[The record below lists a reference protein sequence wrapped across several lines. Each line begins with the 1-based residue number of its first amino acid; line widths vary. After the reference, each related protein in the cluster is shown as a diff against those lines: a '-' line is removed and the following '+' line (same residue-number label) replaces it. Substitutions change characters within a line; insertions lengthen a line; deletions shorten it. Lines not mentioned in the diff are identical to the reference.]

1 MSLLRQPNF
10 RKFWM
15 GETISLFGDQITL
28 IALPLA
34 GVLVLDASAAEMG
47 YLGAA
52 LLMPHLLF
60 SLPAGV
66 WLERIASRR
75 HVMIACDIGRALL
88 LASVPLTHAFDSL
101 TFAQLYLV
109 AFGTGTLTVLFDI
122 SYATLYVA
130 VVAREEY
137 IEANSLINGSRSFAY
152 IGGPSVGG
160 GLVQAL
166 TAPLTLLVDSLSF
179 VASALFLGRLHAPEP
194 ALEQSETRVRDD
206 VREGLSFVFR
216 HPILRPSLLGV
227 ATLNLFNFAF
237 WALFLLY
244 ATQELGIRPATLGLV
259 LGAGAVGGLIGAVLA
274 GRIGR
279 RIGIGPAYLLGMVL
293 FPAPLILVPAA
304 GGPKPLVLAILFVS
318 EFLSGLGVMILDIN
332 AGAFQTALTPD
343 RLRARAT
350 GAFRFVN
357 YGVRP
362 LGALLGGA
370 LGSAM
375 GLRSALWLSSIA
387 ALAGILWMLPSPLP
401 RMRELP
407 ETAE

>member
-1 MSLLRQPNF
+1 VSLLRQANF
-10 RKFWM
+10 RKFWL
-15 GETISLFGDQITL
+15 GQTISLVGDEITL

-34 GVLVLDASAAEMG
+34 AVLVLDADAAEMG

-52 LLMPHLLF
+52 ALMPHLLF

-66 WLERIASRR
+66 WLERVASRR
-75 HVMIACDIGRALL
+75 HVMILCDVGRALL
-88 LASVPLTHAFDSL
+88 LASIPLAHAFDSL

-109 AFGTGTLTVLFDI
+109 AFATGTLAVLFDI
-122 SYATLYVA
+122 SYTTLYVA
-130 VVAREEY
+130 VVAREAY
-137 IEANSLINGSRSFAY
+137 IEANSLISGSRSFAY
-152 IGGPSVGG
+152 ITGPSVGG
-160 GLVQAL
+160 ALVQAL
-166 TAPLTLLVDSLSF
+166 TAPITLFLDALSF
-179 VASALFLGRLHAPEP
+179 VVSALFLGRLHAPEP
-194 ALEQSETRVRDD
+194 QLERTGTRVRDEM
-206 VREGLSFVFR
+206 REGLSFIFR

-244 ATQELGIRPATLGLV
+244 ATDELGIRPATLGLV
-259 LGAGAVGGLIGAVLA
+259 LGAGAFGGLVGVLLA
-274 GRIGR
+274 GRTAR

-293 FPAPLILVPAA
+293 FPAPIILVPAA
-304 GGPKPLVLAILFVS
+304 GGPKPLVLGILFVS
-318 EFLSGLGVMILDIN
+318 EFLSGVGVMILDIN
-332 AGAFQTALTPD
+332 ASAFQTALTPD

-375 GLRSALWLSSIA
+375 GLRPALWISSIA
-387 ALAGILWMLPSPLP
+387 ALAGILWMLPSPIP
-401 RMRELP
+401 RMHELP
-407 ETAE
+407 ETPE

>member
-1 MSLLRQPNF
+1 VRLLRQANF
-10 RKFWM
+10 RKFWI
-15 GETISLFGDQITL
+15 GETVSLFGDQITL

-34 GVLVLDASAAEMG
+34 GVLVLDADAAEMG

-66 WLERIASRR
+66 WLERVAARR
-75 HVMIACDIGRALL
+75 QVMIVCDIGRALL
-88 LASVPLTHAFDSL
+88 LASIPLTHAFDSL
-101 TFAQLYLV
+101 TFAQLYVV
-109 AFGTGTLTVLFDI
+109 AFATGTLTVLFDV
-122 SYATLYVA
+122 SYTTLYVA
-130 VVAREEY
+130 IVARESY
-137 IEANSLINGSRSFAY
+137 IEANSLISGSRSFAY
-152 IGGPSVGG
+152 IAGPSVGG

-166 TAPLTLLVDSLSF
+166 SAPVTLLMDGVTF
-179 VASALFLGRLHAPEP
+179 VVSALFLSRLHASEP
-194 ALEQSETRVRDD
+194 PIEPRETRVRDEM
-206 VREGLSFVFR
+206 REGLSFIFR

-244 ATQELGIRPATLGLV
+244 ATEELGIRPATLGLV
-259 LGAGAVGGLIGAVLA
+259 LGAGAVGGLIGAVVA
-274 GRIGR
+274 GRVGR

-293 FPAPLILVPAA
+293 FPAPIILIPAA
-304 GGPKPLVLAILFVS
+304 GGPKPLVLGILFVS

-332 AGAFQTALTPD
+332 ASAFQTALTPD

-375 GLRSALWLSSIA
+375 GLRPALWLSSIA
-387 ALAGILWMLPSPLP
+387 ALAGILWMLPSPIP

-407 ETAE
+407 EPAE

>member
-1 MSLLRQPNF
+1 VSLLRQANF
-10 RKFWM
+10 RRFWF

-34 GVLVLDASAAEMG
+34 GVIVLDADPAEMG

-52 LLMPHLLF
+52 LLLPHLFF

-66 WLERIASRR
+66 WLERVASRR
-75 HVMIACDIGRALL
+75 QVMILCDIGRALL
-88 LASVPLTHAFDSL
+88 LASIPLAHAFDSL
-101 TFAQLYLV
+101 TFVQLYLV

-122 SYATLYVA
+122 SYTTIFVA
-130 VVAREEY
+130 IVAREQY
-137 IEANSLINGSRSFAY
+137 IEANSLISGSRSFAY
-152 IGGPSVGG
+152 IGGPSLGG
-160 GLVQAL
+160 ALVQVL
-166 TAPLTLLVDSLSF
+166 TAPLTLLVDSISF
-179 VASALFLGRLHAPEP
+179 IASALFLGRLHAPEP
-194 ALEQSETRVRDD
+194 PPEPREARLRDD
-206 VREGLSFVFR
+206 VREGLSFIFR

-244 ATQELGIRPATLGLV
+244 ATEELGIRPATLGLV

-304 GGPKPLVLAILFVS
+304 GGPKPLVLGILFVS
-318 EFLSGLGVMILDIN
+318 EFLAGVGVMILDIN
-332 AGAFQTALTPD
+332 ASAFQTALTPD
-343 RLRARAT
+343 RLRARST

-357 YGVRP
+357 FGVRP

-370 LGSAM
+370 LGSTM
-375 GLRSALWLSSIA
+375 GLRPALWLSSIA
-387 ALAGILWMLPSPLP
+387 ALAGILWMLPSPVP
-401 RMRELP
+401 KMRELP
-407 ETAE
+407 EAAE

>member
-1 MSLLRQPNF
+1 VSLLRQPNF
-10 RKFWM
+10 RKFWI

-34 GVLVLDASAAEMG
+34 AVLVLDANPAEMG

-75 HVMIACDIGRALL
+75 HVMILCDIGRALL
-88 LASVPLTHAFDSL
+88 LASVPLAHAFDSL

-130 VVAREEY
+130 VVARAEY

-179 VASALFLGRLHAPEP
+179 IASALFLGRLHAPEP
-194 ALEQSETRVRDD
+194 PLEHKERRVRDD

-259 LGAGAVGGLIGAVLA
+259 LGAGAVGGLIGALLA

-357 YGVRP
+357 YGIRP

-375 GLRSALWLSSIA
+375 GLRQALWLSSIA
-387 ALAGILWMLPSPLP
+387 ALAGILWMLPSAIPS
-401 RMRELP
+401 MRELP

>member
-1 MSLLRQPNF
+1 VRLLRQANF
-10 RKFWM
+10 RKFWI
-15 GETISLFGDQITL
+15 GETVSLFGNEITL

-34 GVLVLDASAAEMG
+34 GVLVLDADAAEMG

-66 WLERIASRR
+66 WLERVAARR
-75 HVMIACDIGRALL
+75 QVMIVCDVGRALL
-88 LASVPLTHAFDSL
+88 LASIPLTHAFDSL

-109 AFGTGTLTVLFDI
+109 AFATGTLTVLFDI
-122 SYATLYVA
+122 SYTTLYVA
-130 VVAREEY
+130 IVPRESY
-137 IEANSLINGSRSFAY
+137 IEANSLISGSRSFAY
-152 IGGPSVGG
+152 IGGPSLGG
-160 GLVQAL
+160 ALVQAL
-166 TAPLTLLVDSLSF
+166 SAPVTLLADGVTF
-179 VASALFLGRLHAPEP
+179 VVSALFLSRLHAPEP
-194 ALEQSETRVRDD
+194 PLERRETRIRDE

-216 HPILRPSLLGV
+216 HPILRPALLGV
-227 ATLNLFNFAF
+227 STLNLFNFAF

-259 LGAGAVGGLIGAVLA
+259 LGAGAVGGLIGALVA

-279 RIGIGPAYLLGMVL
+279 RIGLGPAYLLGMVL

-318 EFLSGLGVMILDIN
+318 EFVSGLGVMILDIN
-332 AGAFQTALTPD
+332 ASAFQTALTPD

-350 GAFRFVN
+350 GAFRVVN

-375 GLRSALWLSSIA
+375 GLRPALWLSTIA
-387 ALAGILWMLPSPLP
+387 ALAGILWMLPSPIP
-401 RMRELP
+401 RMHELP
-407 ETAE
+407 EPAE

>member
-1 MSLLRQPNF
+1 M
-10 RKFWM
+10 
-15 GETISLFGDQITL
+15 
-28 IALPLA
+28 
-34 GVLVLDASAAEMG
+34 
-47 YLGAA
+47 
-52 LLMPHLLF
+52 
-60 SLPAGV
+60 
-66 WLERIASRR
+66 
-75 HVMIACDIGRALL
+75 
-88 LASVPLTHAFDSL
+88 
-101 TFAQLYLV
+101 
-109 AFGTGTLTVLFDI
+109 
-122 SYATLYVA
+122 
-130 VVAREEY
+130 
-137 IEANSLINGSRSFAY
+137 
-152 IGGPSVGG
+152 
-160 GLVQAL
+160 
-166 TAPLTLLVDSLSF
+166 TLLVDSLSF

-194 ALEQSETRVRDD
+194 ALGQSETRVRDD

>member
-1 MSLLRQPNF
+1 VSLLRQRNF

-34 GVLVLDASAAEMG
+34 GVLVLDADAAEMG

-75 HVMIACDIGRALL
+75 HVMILCDLGRALF
-88 LASVPLTHAFDSL
+88 LASVPLAHAFDSL
-101 TFAQLYLV
+101 TFAQLYGV
-109 AFGTGTLTVLFDI
+109 AFATGTLTVLFDV
-122 SYATLYVA
+122 SYTTLYVA
-130 VVAREEY
+130 IVARESY
-137 IEANSLINGSRSFAY
+137 IEANSLLSGSRSFSY
-152 IGGPSVGG
+152 IAGPSVGG
-160 GLVQAL
+160 ALVQAL
-166 TAPLTLLVDSLSF
+166 SAPLTLLVDAGSF
-179 VASALFLGRLHAPEP
+179 VVSALFIGRLHAPEP
-194 ALEQSETRVRDD
+194 PLEPRETRVRDEM
-206 VREGLSFVFR
+206 REGLSFIFR

-244 ATQELGIRPATLGLV
+244 ATEELGIRPATLGLV
-259 LGAGAVGGLIGAVLA
+259 LGAGAVGGLIGALLA
-274 GRIGR
+274 GPVGR

-293 FPAPLILVPAA
+293 FPAPIILIPAA

-332 AGAFQTALTPD
+332 ASAFQTALVPD

-357 YGVRP
+357 YGIRP

-375 GLRSALWLSSIA
+375 GLRPALWLSTIA
-387 ALAGILWMLPSPLP
+387 ALTGILWMLPSPLP
-401 RMRELP
+401 KMRELP

>member
-194 ALEQSETRVRDD
+194 ALGQSETRVRDD

-407 ETAE
+407 EAAE

>member
-88 LASVPLTHAFDSL
+88 LASIPLTHAFDSL

-194 ALEQSETRVRDD
+194 ALGQSETRVRDD

-407 ETAE
+407 EAAE

>member
-34 GVLVLDASAAEMG
+34 GVLVLDADAAEMG

-75 HVMIACDIGRALL
+75 QVMISCDIGRALL

-130 VVAREEY
+130 VVARAEY

-179 VASALFLGRLHAPEP
+179 IASALFLGRLHAPEP
-194 ALEQSETRVRDD
+194 PLEHKERRVRDD

-216 HPILRPSLLGV
+216 HPILRPSLVGV

-259 LGAGAVGGLIGAVLA
+259 LGAGAVGGLIGALLA

-357 YGVRP
+357 YGIRP

-375 GLRSALWLSSIA
+375 GLRQALWLSSIA
-387 ALAGILWMLPSPLP
+387 ALAGILWMLPSAIPS
-401 RMRELP
+401 MRELP

>member
-130 VVAREEY
+130 VVARAEY

-160 GLVQAL
+160 GLV
-166 TAPLTLLVDSLSF
+166 
-179 VASALFLGRLHAPEP
+179 
-194 ALEQSETRVRDD
+194 
-206 VREGLSFVFR
+206 
-216 HPILRPSLLGV
+216 
-227 ATLNLFNFAF
+227 
-237 WALFLLY
+237 
-244 ATQELGIRPATLGLV
+244 
-259 LGAGAVGGLIGAVLA
+259 
-274 GRIGR
+274 
-279 RIGIGPAYLLGMVL
+279 
-293 FPAPLILVPAA
+293 
-304 GGPKPLVLAILFVS
+304 
-318 EFLSGLGVMILDIN
+318 
-332 AGAFQTALTPD
+332 
-343 RLRARAT
+343 
-350 GAFRFVN
+350 
-357 YGVRP
+357 
-362 LGALLGGA
+362 
-370 LGSAM
+370 
-375 GLRSALWLSSIA
+375 
-387 ALAGILWMLPSPLP
+387 
-401 RMRELP
+401 
-407 ETAE
+407 

>member
-194 ALEQSETRVRDD
+194 ALGQSETRVRDD

>member
-1 MSLLRQPNF
+1 VSLLRQRNF

-34 GVLVLDASAAEMG
+34 GVLVLDADAAEMG

-75 HVMIACDIGRALL
+75 HVMILCDLGRALF
-88 LASVPLTHAFDSL
+88 LASVPLAHAFDSL
-101 TFAQLYLV
+101 TFAQLYGV
-109 AFGTGTLTVLFDI
+109 AFATGTLTVLFDV
-122 SYATLYVA
+122 SYTTLYVA
-130 VVAREEY
+130 IVARESY
-137 IEANSLINGSRSFAY
+137 IEANSLLSGSRSFSY
-152 IGGPSVGG
+152 IAGPSVGG
-160 GLVQAL
+160 ALVQAL
-166 TAPLTLLVDSLSF
+166 SAPLTLLVDAGSF
-179 VASALFLGRLHAPEP
+179 VVSALFIGRLHAPEP
-194 ALEQSETRVRDD
+194 PLEPRETRVRDEM
-206 VREGLSFVFR
+206 REGLSFIFR

-244 ATQELGIRPATLGLV
+244 ATEELGIRPATLGLV
-259 LGAGAVGGLIGAVLA
+259 LGAGAIGGLIGALLA
-274 GRIGR
+274 GPVGR

-293 FPAPLILVPAA
+293 FPAPIILIPAA

-332 AGAFQTALTPD
+332 ASAFQTALVPD

-357 YGVRP
+357 YGIRP

-375 GLRSALWLSSIA
+375 GLRPALWLSTIA
-387 ALAGILWMLPSPLP
+387 ALTGILWMLPSPLP
-401 RMRELP
+401 KMRELP

>member
-1 MSLLRQPNF
+1 VSLLRQPNF
-10 RKFWM
+10 RKFWI

-34 GVLVLDASAAEMG
+34 AVLVLDANPAEMG

-75 HVMIACDIGRALL
+75 HVMILCDIGRALL
-88 LASVPLTHAFDSL
+88 LASVPLAHAFDSL

-130 VVAREEY
+130 VVARAEY

-179 VASALFLGRLHAPEP
+179 IASALFLGRLHAPEP
-194 ALEQSETRVRDD
+194 PLEHKERRVRDD

-216 HPILRPSLLGV
+216 HPILRPSLVGV

-259 LGAGAVGGLIGAVLA
+259 LGAGAVGGLIGALLA

-357 YGVRP
+357 YGIRP

-375 GLRSALWLSSIA
+375 GLRQALWLSSIA
-387 ALAGILWMLPSPLP
+387 ALAGILWMLPSAIPS
-401 RMRELP
+401 MRELP

>member
-1 MSLLRQPNF
+1 MSLLRQANF
-10 RKFWM
+10 RKFWI

-34 GVLVLDASAAEMG
+34 GVLVLDANAAEMG

-66 WLERIASRR
+66 WLERVASRR
-75 HVMIACDIGRALL
+75 HVMILCDVGRGLL

-130 VVAREEY
+130 IVARTEY

-166 TAPLTLLVDSLSF
+166 TAPLTLLVDSVSF
-179 VASALFLGRLHAPEP
+179 IASAFFLGRLHAPEP
-194 ALEQSETRVRDD
+194 PLEHRQTRVRDD
-206 VREGLSFVFR
+206 VREGLSFVFH

-259 LGAGAVGGLIGAVLA
+259 LGAGAVGGLIGAVVA

-279 RIGIGPAYLLGMVL
+279 RIGIGRAYLLGMVL

-304 GGPKPLVLAILFVS
+304 GGPKPLVLGILFVS

-343 RLRARAT
+343 RLRARST

-375 GLRSALWLSSIA
+375 GVRSALWLSSIA

>member
-407 ETAE
+407 EAAE

>member
-1 MSLLRQPNF
+1 VSLLRQGNF
-10 RKFWM
+10 RKFWI

-34 GVLVLDASAAEMG
+34 GVLVLDADAAEMG

-66 WLERIASRR
+66 WLERVASRR
-75 HVMIACDIGRALL
+75 HVMILCDVGRALL
-88 LASVPLTHAFDSL
+88 LASVPLAHAFDSL

-130 VVAREEY
+130 IVAREEY

-166 TAPLTLLVDSLSF
+166 TAPLTLLVDTVSF
-179 VASALFLGRLHAPEP
+179 IASAFFLGRLHAPEP
-194 ALEQSETRVRDD
+194 PLEHRQIRVRDD
-206 VREGLSFVFR
+206 VREGLSFVFH

-244 ATQELGIRPATLGLV
+244 ATEELGIRPATLGLV
-259 LGAGAVGGLIGAVLA
+259 LGAGAVGGLIGAVVA

-279 RIGIGPAYLLGMVL
+279 RIGIGRAYLLGMVV

-304 GGPKPLVLAILFVS
+304 GGPKPFVLGILFVS

-343 RLRARAT
+343 RLRARST

-375 GLRSALWLSSIA
+375 GVRSALWLSSIA

-401 RMRELP
+401 KMRDLP

>member
-1 MSLLRQPNF
+1 VRLLRQANF
-10 RKFWM
+10 RKFWL

-34 GVLVLDASAAEMG
+34 GVLVLDADAAEMG

-66 WLERIASRR
+66 WLERVASRR
-75 HVMIACDIGRALL
+75 HVMIVCDIGRALL
-88 LASVPLTHAFDSL
+88 LASIPLTHAFDSL

-109 AFGTGTLTVLFDI
+109 AFATGTLTVLFDV
-122 SYATLYVA
+122 SYTTLYVA
-130 VVAREEY
+130 IVARESY
-137 IEANSLINGSRSFAY
+137 IEANSLISGSRSFSY
-152 IGGPSVGG
+152 IAGPSVGG

-166 TAPLTLLVDSLSF
+166 SAPVTLLVDAVSF
-179 VASALFLGRLHAPEP
+179 VASALFLGRLCAPEP
-194 ALEQSETRVRDD
+194 PLERSETRVRDEM
-206 VREGLSFVFR
+206 REGLSFIFC

-244 ATQELGIRPATLGLV
+244 ATEELGIRPATLGLV

-293 FPAPLILVPAA
+293 FPAPIILIQAA
-304 GGPKPLVLAILFVS
+304 GGPKPLVLGILFVS

-332 AGAFQTALTPD
+332 ASAFQTALTPD
-343 RLRARAT
+343 RLRARST

-375 GLRSALWLSSIA
+375 GLRPALWISSIA
-387 ALAGILWMLPSPLP
+387 ALAGILWMLPSPIP

>member
-1 MSLLRQPNF
+1 VSLLRQANF
-10 RKFWM
+10 RKFWV

-34 GVLVLDASAAEMG
+34 GVLVLDANAAEMG

-66 WLERIASRR
+66 WLERVSSRR
-75 HVMIACDIGRALL
+75 QVMILSDFGRALL
-88 LASVPLTHAFDSL
+88 LASIPLAHAFDSL
-101 TFAQLYLV
+101 TLAQLYLI

-122 SYATLYVA
+122 SYTTLYVA
-130 VVAREEY
+130 IVPREAY
-137 IEANSLINGSRSFAY
+137 IEANSLTNGSRSFSY
-152 IGGPSVGG
+152 IAGPSLGG
-160 GLVQAL
+160 ALVQVL
-166 TAPLTLLVDSLSF
+166 TAPVTLLVDSFSF
-179 VASALFLGRLHAPEP
+179 IASALFLGRLHAPEP
-194 ALEQSETRVRDD
+194 PVERKRTRVRDE

-244 ATQELGIRPATLGLV
+244 ATDELGIRPATLGLV
-259 LGAGAVGGLIGAVLA
+259 LGAGAFGGLTGAVLA

-279 RIGIGPAYLLGMVL
+279 RIGLGRAYLLGMVL

-304 GGPKPLVLAILFVS
+304 GGPKPLVLLILFIS
-318 EFLSGLGVMILDIN
+318 EFLSGVGVMILDIN

-375 GLRSALWLSSIA
+375 GLRSALWFASIA
-387 ALAGILWMLPSPLP
+387 ALAGILWLLPSPVP
-401 RMRELP
+401 RMHELP

>member
-1 MSLLRQPNF
+1 VSLLRQPNF

-34 GVLVLDASAAEMG
+34 GVLVLDADAAEMG

-66 WLERIASRR
+66 WLERVASRR
-75 HVMIACDIGRALL
+75 HVMILCDIGRALL
-88 LASVPLTHAFDSL
+88 LASVPLAHAFDSL
-101 TFAQLYLV
+101 TFAHLYGV
-109 AFGTGTLTVLFDI
+109 AFGTGTLTVLFDV
-122 SYATLYVA
+122 SYTTLYVA
-130 VVAREEY
+130 IVARKEY

-152 IGGPSVGG
+152 IAGPSVGG

-166 TAPLTLLVDSLSF
+166 TAPLTLLVDSFSF
-179 VASALFLGRLHAPEP
+179 IASALFLGRLHAPEP
-194 ALEQSETRVRDD
+194 PPERKGARVRDD

-244 ATQELGIRPATLGLV
+244 ATEELGIRPATLGLV

-274 GRIGR
+274 GRVGR

-304 GGPKPLVLAILFVS
+304 GGPKPLVLGILFVS
-318 EFLSGLGVMILDIN
+318 EFLAGLGVMILDIN

-343 RLRARAT
+343 RLRARST

-357 YGVRP
+357 FGIRP

-370 LGSAM
+370 LGSAI
-375 GLRSALWLSSIA
+375 GLRPALWLSSVA
-387 ALAGILWMLPSPLP
+387 ALAGILWMLPSPIP